1 MKSLPANCPAWLEK
15 KIIEMGG
22 SISFYDYMN
31 IVLNDAENGYYG
43 SGKAEIGA
51 KGDFVTSPSLSNDF
65 AFLLA
70 KQIEDWSIE
79 IFNKVNTKNKL
90 IILEFGAGDGSLI
103 KGIIEYYLKTNIK
116 ILKRISFKIFELNK
130 GMLAKQNRLLNNFLN
145 EGIDITWTNLKEF
158 EKKNFDGIVLAHEV
172 LDAFPV
178 ERIQYS
184 NGHLFQQLVSI
195 DKDKRLF
202 FQKRALSKGLKKRI
216 DFIENSLGIK
226 IPPVNAPEE
235 WTNELHVDNYQW
247 LKNIYES
254 LNNGILLVIDY
265 SLEGKRFYSSSKI
278 DGNIVS
284 YNKQQLNN
292 NILKDSGN
300 CDLTTHICSEIL
312 INDAELVGY
321 RFEGL
326 VKQGEALLKLGLAEM
341 IYELQTKYKDD
352 LSQALFK
359 REALLRLVDPICLGD
374 FKWFIFQKTKLKDI
388 KFRTKILI
396 D

>member
-1 MKSLPANCPAWLEK
+1 MKSIPANCPAWLEK

-43 SGKAEIGA
+43 SGKAEIGV

-70 KQIEDWSIE
+70 KQIEDWLIE
-79 IFNKVNTKNKL
+79 IFNKINSKNKL

>member
-247 LKNIYES
+247 LKTIYEN

-265 SLEGKRFYSSSKI
+265 ALEGKRFYSSSKI

>member
-1 MKSLPANCPAWLEK
+1 MKSIPANCPAWLEK

-265 SLEGKRFYSSSKI
+265 SLEGKRFYSSNKI

>member
-1 MKSLPANCPAWLEK
+1 MKSIPANCPAWLEK

-284 YNKQQLNN
+284 YNNQKLNN

-312 INDAELVGY
+312 INDAELVGF

-326 VKQGEALLKLGLAEM
+326 VKQGEALLTLGLAEM
-341 IYELQTKYKDD
+341 IYELQIKYKDD
-352 LSQALFK
+352 LSQALIK

>member
-1 MKSLPANCPAWLEK
+1 MKSIPANCPAWLEK